1 MARARK
7 TPLEKAAL
15 AKAMREAGY
24 SSTQISK
31 ATGVPASTVRDI
43 VSRSGIWAE
52 IMRDNQTFKNY
63 YEAQKKVMQAGS
75 MELAKEALEQ
85 VEKKLSKASAYQA
98 TGIYSLL
105 RQNARLDAGEATENV
120 AHIHAHE
127 VKGLD
132 SLCNL
137 LSQSLLPNSVT
148 SEDSKVKQ
156 GNALSQTPLSEKD
169 EEPPKSYKIGD
180 RKDER

>member
-1 MARARK
+1 MRARK
-7 TPLEKAAL
+7 TPLEKAAI
-15 AKAMREAGY
+15 AKTLQEAGY
-24 SSTQISK
+24 SSKQISQ

-43 VSRSGIWAE
+43 VGRHGIWAE
-52 IMRDNQTFKNY
+52 IMRDNQTFKSY

-137 LSQSLLPNSVT
+137 LSQSLLPNTVT
-148 SEDSKVKQ
+148 SEESKGKQ
-156 GNALSQTPLSEKD
+156 GNTLSQTLLAEKD
-169 EEPPKSYKIGD
+169 EEPLKSYKIGD
-180 RKDER
+180 QRDEQ